1 MIKLIITFTKAVIT
15 LLVAV
20 LFSSCVFS
28 ADFGDGIKG
37 SGNIVTETRPLTG
50 EFKSL
55 DVSNGI
61 KVIVLQSDETSVTV
75 QTDDNLQRIIE
86 TRVENGI
93 LVISAKEQYNA
104 DDSPVV
110 RVNMPVI
117 EGLIASSGSEISTS
131 GTILSENLLLKTTSG
146 SSADVSVEAENMTI
160 ESSSGS
166 EIETRGKALR
176 LETSSS
182 SGSSIDA
189 RSLLANS
196 VSAQSS
202 SGSST
207 DVHPIVDL
215 KAKATSGSSI
225 SYFNA
230 PKTISKR
237 EASSGGSIS
246 QE

>member
-20 LFSSCVFS
+20 LFSSCLFS
-28 ADFGDGIKG
+28 ADFGDGVKG
-37 SGNIVTETRPLTG
+37 SGNIVTETRSVTG

-61 KVIVLQSDETSVTV
+61 KVLVIQSDKILVTV

-93 LVISAKEQYNA
+93 LVISAKEQYN
-104 DDSPVV
+104 SKETPVV

-166 EIETRGKALR
+166 EIETRGKAIR

-196 VSAQSS
+196 VTSQSS

-215 KAKATSGSSI
+215 RAK
-225 SYFNA
+225 
-230 PKTISKR
+230 
-237 EASSGGSIS
+237 ASSGGSINYFNAPKSILEKESNSGGNIS